1 MKRKS
6 LLNLLNTTVK
16 CVAKSYNIKPSFIK
30 DDPQHYKKYIKDMF
44 NFIKNPEL
52 HYLKKKNNK

>member
-16 CVAKSYNIKPSFIK
+16 CIARTNNIKPSFIK

-52 HYLKKKNNK
+52 HYFKKKK